1 MKSGINWFGGLLVIL
16 WPWTVWAILADE
28 PVTIDGVTHTLSEVT
43 EPRVK
48 ARIQEAM
55 RWFGVRT
62 GLNANIPMPELKY
75 ASRSYMRHIYQRLRH
90 GDPGQ
95 AIGALY
101 YFTRD
106 TITKKPRRMVLL
118 LEKDVF
124 NDRDLKQLSKAAHE
138 AFHHVQFMNG
148 LQDRVTCAGQLE
160 AQAYRAQA
168 DWLHERGYWDP
179 FWIRHLHSI
188 ARRYELCRSQ

>member
-1 MKSGINWFGGLLVIL
+1 MI
-16 WPWTVWAILADE
+16 WPWMALAILTDE
-28 PVTIDGVTHTLSEVT
+28 PVVIDGVVHTLTDVT

-55 RWFGVRT
+55 RWFGART
-62 GLNANIPMPELKY
+62 GLNADIPLPELKY
-75 ASRSYMRHIYQRLRH
+75 ASRPYMRHVYRRLRY

-106 TITKKPRRMVLL
+106 TVTKTPRRMVLL
-118 LEKDVF
+118 LERDTF

-148 LQDRVTCAGQLE
+148 LQDRVTCMGKLE

-168 DWLHERGYWDP
+168 EWLHERGYWDP
-179 FWIRHLHSI
+179 FWIRHLHSV
-188 ARRYELCRSQ
+188 ARRHELCDRR

>member
-1 MKSGINWFGGLLVIL
+1 MKWVGWLVL
-16 WPWTVWAILADE
+16 AFLPWTAAAIMTDD
-28 PVTIDGVTHTLSEVT
+28 PVIIDGVPHTLTDVT
-43 EPRVK
+43 EPRVI

-62 GLNANIPMPELKY
+62 GLNVNIPLPEIKY
-75 ASRSYMRHIYQRLRH
+75 ASRAYMRRVYQQFRQ

-106 TITKKPRRMVLL
+106 RVTKKPRRMVLL

-124 NDRDLKQLSKAAHE
+124 DHRDLKQLSKAAHE

-148 LQDRVTCAGQLE
+148 LPDRVPCAGKLE

-168 DWLHERGYWDP
+168 DWLQEQKYWDH
-179 FWIRHLHSI
+179 FRIRHLHSI
-188 ARRYELCRSQ
+188 AHRYDMCDAK

>member
-1 MKSGINWFGGLLVIL
+1 MNAQIKWVGWLLLAVL
-16 WPWTVWAILADE
+16 PWTASADLAE
-28 PVTIDGVTHTLSEVT
+28 NTVVIDGVPHTLTDVT

-55 RWFGVRT
+55 RWFAART
-62 GLNANIPMPELKY
+62 GLNANIPLPEIKS
-75 ASRSYMRHIYQRLRH
+75 ASRAYMRRIYQQLRQ

-106 TITKKPRRMVLL
+106 AVTKKPKRMVLL

-124 NDRDLKQLSKAAHE
+124 DAQNPKQFSKAAHE

-148 LQDRVTCAGQLE
+148 LLDRLSCAGKLE

-168 DWLHERGYWDP
+168 DWLIEHHYWDS
-179 FWIRHLHSI
+179 FFIRHLYSI
-188 ARRYELCRSQ
+188 ARRYDICRDK

>member
-1 MKSGINWFGGLLVIL
+1 MKWVGWLLL
-16 WPWTVWAILADE
+16 AILPLTAAAIMTDE
-28 PVTIDGVTHTLSEVT
+28 PVIIDGVPHILEDVT

-48 ARIQEAM
+48 ARIREAM
-55 RWFGVRT
+55 RWFGART
-62 GLNANIPMPELKY
+62 GLNANIPLPEIKY
-75 ASRSYMRHIYQRLRH
+75 ASRAYMRRVYRQIRR

-106 TITKKPRRMVLL
+106 AVTKKPRRMVLL

-124 NDRDLKQLSKAAHE
+124 DERDLKQLSKAAHE

-148 LQDRVTCAGQLE
+148 LPDRLPCKSKLE

-168 DWLHERGYWDP
+168 DWLRDRHYSDP
-179 FWIRHLHSI
+179 FWIRHLHSV
-188 ARRYELCRSQ
+188 ARRYDLCDKK